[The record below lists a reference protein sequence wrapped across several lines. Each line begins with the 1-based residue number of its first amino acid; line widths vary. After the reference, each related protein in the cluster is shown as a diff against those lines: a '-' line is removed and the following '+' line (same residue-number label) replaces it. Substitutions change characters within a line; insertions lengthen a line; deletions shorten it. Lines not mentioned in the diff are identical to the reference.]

1 MNISA
6 PCLHNWHIAGIITTL
21 CSYLRSKPLAPLL
34 GLKIIW
40 RNRYKRSAKMNLLID
55 NVRLWDGTNA
65 PSQTKMSVEIRN
77 GYIHWIGA
85 ASEWQGKR
93 TNISIVDGAA
103 RTLIPGMMDCHVHFS
118 SPGGPDWIARFLD
131 PLPEL
136 TLRASELA
144 ETSLRAGITT
154 VRDAGGVHNVNIELA
169 QRANAGAI
177 VAPHMHAAGTW
188 IAHRGTYVPFA
199 RQFGN
204 ADELR
209 AAIRAEMEAG
219 ADWVKVALDA
229 WNQDARP
236 EGAPD
241 IPFDEKLL
249 AVAVEESHRAGY
261 KIACH
266 ANDATSCRIA
276 ARAGVDSLEHGMF
289 LNADD
294 LQAMAKNKTYLVPT
308 MSVWDAM
315 LYYAREVDWPEARKK
330 RAENFRENSRAAVS
344 AAIRAGVPIA
354 LGTDA
359 GGGAARH
366 GRIAREVELM
376 VECGMEPRE
385 ALMAATSSAAKLLAE
400 GERGTIEVGKIA
412 DLVLLDANPLEE
424 VSALRLIAAVFQ
436 GGKRVA

>member
-1 MNISA
+1 
-6 PCLHNWHIAGIITTL
+6 
-21 CSYLRSKPLAPLL
+21 
-34 GLKIIW
+34 
-40 RNRYKRSAKMNLLID
+40 MNLLIE

-93 TNISIVDGAA
+93 TDISAVDGSA
-103 RTLIPGMMDCHVHFS
+103 RTLIPGMMDCHVHYC

-136 TLRASELA
+136 TLRASQLA
-144 ETSLRAGITT
+144 ETSLRAGTTT
-154 VRDAGGVHNVNIELA
+154 VRDAGGVHNVNVELA
-169 QRANAGAI
+169 HRANSGALR
-177 VAPHMHAAGTW
+177 APHMHAAGTH
-188 IAHRGTYVPFA
+188 IAHRGTYVSFA
-199 RQFGN
+199 RQFGD

-219 ADWVKVALDA
+219 ANWIKVALDG
-229 WNQDARP
+229 WNEGARP

-249 AVAVEESHRAGY
+249 AVAVEESHRAGF

-266 ANDATSCRIA
+266 AVDAASCRIA
-276 ARAGVDSLEHGMF
+276 AQAGVDSLEHGIY
-289 LNADD
+289 LNSDD
-294 LQAMAKNKTYLVPT
+294 AQAMAKNKTYLVPT

-315 LYYAREVDWPEARKK
+315 LYYAREVEWPEARKK
-330 RAENFRENSRAAVS
+330 RAENFREHSRAAVS
-344 AAIRAGVPIA
+344 GAIRAGVLIA

-376 VECGMEPRE
+376 VECGMEPGQ
-385 ALMAATSSAAKLLAE
+385 ALIAATSSAAKLLE
-400 GERGTIEVGKIA
+400 ESERGTIEVGKIA
-412 DLVLLDANPLEE
+412 DLVLLDANPLED
-424 VSALRLIAAVFQ
+424 VGALRLIAAVFQ
-436 GGKRVA
+436 AGKRVA